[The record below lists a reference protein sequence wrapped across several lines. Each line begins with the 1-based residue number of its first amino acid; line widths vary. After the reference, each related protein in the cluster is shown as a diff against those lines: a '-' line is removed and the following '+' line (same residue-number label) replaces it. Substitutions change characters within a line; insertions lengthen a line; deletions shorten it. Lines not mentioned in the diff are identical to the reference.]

1 MSKHSWSA
9 HPLLIR
15 WRPEHFN
22 SQLKFAGWSADVTT
36 IHSSIGLLAA
46 AWRSAHGGPRA
57 TVGNYLLCWPNGHRR
72 DAVRTPVGDRSIIC
86 QFAPPNCCYVIAW
99 SSNDA
104 RAIIQRSSTVSPW
117 TVLCMCTVLCCFML
131 LCCYVYIIYWMILN
145 NKHKILVML
154 LIYYFLS
161 CIVLPC
167 VYRKYYDWN
176 KCCYVF
182 SVLLAL
188 K

>member
-1 MSKHSWSA
+1 MIGRCHDDSLVGRSPGGHLAVSA
-9 HPLLIR
+9 RLPKSHRREFSVMPAKRAPPGRRTDACGWPLDHLPIRVPQLLIVM
-15 WRPEHFN
+15 
-22 SQLKFAGWSADVTT
+22 WS
-36 IHSSIGLLAA
+36 L
-46 AWRSAHGGPRA
+46 
-57 TVGNYLLCWPNGHRR
+57 GHR
-72 DAVRTPVGDRSIIC
+72 TMPV
-86 QFAPPNCCYVIAW
+86 
-99 SSNDA
+99 
-104 RAIIQRSSTVSPW
+104 RSSRDHPRCLLGLCCAC
-117 TVLCMCTVLCCFML
+117 VLLYVVLCC

-145 NKHKILVML
+145 NKNKILVML

-167 VYRKYYDWN
+167 VYQKYYYWN